1 MRDQGESQVI
11 GLQASA
17 EQPFGLPPPQQS
29 LTLPHVLFH
38 QLLVQGKVH
47 VPKKKDAGRRFFRGP
62 LRETAGTAQGRQPHQ
77 GSCKE
82 AQNRPF
88 AQAAVLLRRLG

>member
-17 EQPFGLPPPQQS
+17 EQPFGLPPTQQS
-29 LTLPHVLFH
+29 LTLPHVLFL
-38 QLLVQGKVH
+38 QLLVQGQVH

-62 LRETAGTAQGRQPHQ
+62 LRETAGAHQGRQPHQ
-77 GSCKE
+77 GSRAE
-82 AQNRPF
+82 AHNRPV
-88 AQAAVLLRRLG
+88 AQAEVLLRRL